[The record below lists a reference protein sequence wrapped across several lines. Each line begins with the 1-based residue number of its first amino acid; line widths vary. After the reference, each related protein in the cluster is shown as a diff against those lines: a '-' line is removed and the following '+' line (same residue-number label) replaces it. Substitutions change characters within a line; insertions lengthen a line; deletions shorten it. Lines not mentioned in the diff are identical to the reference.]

1 MECFDNKDKESI
13 KAMFSVKTA
22 KEFDLDSQI
31 DKVFEIYDGKSVS
44 YEIDN
49 GGIDVNLFTYG

>member
-1 MECFDNKDKESI
+1 
-13 KAMFSVKTA
+13 MFSVKTA